1 MYAICLASVADS
13 LQHAL
18 IKGQNDYSRNRS
30 SAAALHHTSIDT
42 SAENVTKAM
51 AVVSRISAEIFPAS
65 AS

>member
-1 MYAICLASVADS
+1 MCLAIVADS

-30 SAAALHHTSIDT
+30 FAPAAAHHTNIDT